1 MDKYVIDV
9 PFLRALLVRGIILQ
23 TRPKKS
29 AAAYAK
35 NMVGRR
41 FTVVVI
47 SRRMHEKVKQLVD
60 VPVSLAMR
68 YGNPSLLSGLKNY
81 MTKATEVML
90 FPLYPQHAMASTTT
104 ILELAEEHRQKYFP

>member
-9 PFLRALLVRGIILQ
+9 PFLLRALLVRGIILQ

-35 NMVGRR
+35 VWTDEGSPLIVLSKECMR
-41 FTVVVI
+41 
-47 SRRMHEKVKQLVD
+47 KVKELVD

-68 YGNPSLLSGLKNY
+68 YGNPSLSGLQELHDQGV
-81 MTKATEVML
+81 TVIFPFVPATC
-90 FPLYPQHAMASTTT
+90 YGIYNNNIRIS
-104 ILELAEEHRQKYFP
+104 

>member
-1 MDKYVIDV
+1 
-9 PFLRALLVRGIILQ
+9 LRALLVRGIILQ

-35 NMVGRR
+35 NGG
-41 FTVVVI
+41 T
-47 SRRMHEKVKQLVD
+47 KVHRLWLFLKECMKKLKQLVD

-68 YGNPSLLSGLKNY
+68 YGNPSLLSGLQELHDKGV
-81 MTKATEVML
+81 TEVML

-104 ILELAEEHRQKYFP
+104 ILELAEEHRQKY